1 MPTATKPSRR
11 TTTPAREKLL
21 RAAAAVFARDG
32 LQAATTR
39 SIAQEAGV
47 NEVTLFRLFETKE
60 RLLAEVL
67 KNECLTQQNMMAA
80 RTSWTQD
87 LRKDLRAHAKAL
99 NKALEKGEAMIRT
112 LIGEARRQPNH
123 AKEII
128 QNSIRPAREG
138 FIDYLTQ
145 ARDEGRIRGD
155 LDLSAAVDMF
165 TGMLLAGMLRRT
177 SHGIAEYTAS
187 TYLNTSVEIFVSGIT
202 PVTAPRFSHRS

>member
-1 MPTATKPSRR
+1 MPTAIKTTRR

-21 RAAAAVFARDG
+21 RAAAVVFTRDG

-39 SIAQEAGV
+39 GIAQEAGV

-80 RTSWTQD
+80 RTSWTSD

-99 NKALEKGEAMIRT
+99 NTALEKGEAMIRT
-112 LIGEARRQPNH
+112 LIGEARRQPAH

-138 FIDYLTQ
+138 FIDYLKQ
-145 ARDEGRIRGD
+145 ARDEGRIRAD
-155 LDLSAAVDMF
+155 LNLSAAVDMF

-177 SHGIAEYTAS
+177 SHGITEYPAS
-187 TYLNTSVEIFVSGIT
+187 TYLDTSVEIFVSGISLVT
-202 PVTAPRFSHRS
+202 PDRPRRRS